1 MSNVKTIVQYPA
13 AKVLR
18 KKASEVTSSDEA
30 SSIKQIINELV
41 DTCLHYD
48 HCVGLAA
55 NQIGHTKR
63 IIVVRP
69 EVENKKITV
78 MVNPKCEPLPDATI
92 ESGIEGC
99 MSVQDIQAAV
109 KRPDKIK
116 VIYQDEALVEHELI
130 VADDPFLSRVI
141 QHEIDHIDGI
151 MFLDRLTSVQKQKIS
166 KVLKKLNKK
175 D

>member
-18 KKASEVTSSDEA
+18 EKASEVTSSDEA
-30 SSIKQIINELV
+30 SHIKQIIKELV
-41 DTCLHYD
+41 DTCLHFD

-63 IIVVRP
+63 IIVIRP
-69 EVENKKITV
+69 EIENKNIMV
-78 MVNPKCEPLPDATI
+78 MVNPKFDPLPDAKVV
-92 ESGIEGC
+92 SDIEGC

-116 VIYQDEALVEHELI
+116 VTFQDEALTEHEQRI
-130 VADDPFLSRVI
+130 EDDPFLARVI

-166 KVLKKLNKK
+166 KVLKSLKK
-175 D
+175 KG